1 MKKLL
6 LFAAVL
12 LSGGMQ
18 DITVY
23 HHYDVD
29 PPASKAR
36 LYIEKPEKPDADFIL
51 KLMEW
56 NNEPKWAGGACFML
70 SAISLGIIPSWE
82 SYEGVYKHS
91 LTQMQTGK
99 TVSLSDIKEKTKYY
113 VGWFFLPV
121 AFAPKTRRT
130 VDRRKLSPWTLS
142 ILANAI
148 KEAASLVYDK
158 NSLLY
163 KQTSRWPLPVKQET
177 ALSVLRPF
185 PHSSPLP

>member
-121 AFAPKTRRT
+121 AFAP
-130 VDRRKLSPWTLS
+130 
-142 ILANAI
+142 
-148 KEAASLVYDK
+148 
-158 NSLLY
+158 
-163 KQTSRWPLPVKQET
+163 
-177 ALSVLRPF
+177 
-185 PHSSPLP
+185 